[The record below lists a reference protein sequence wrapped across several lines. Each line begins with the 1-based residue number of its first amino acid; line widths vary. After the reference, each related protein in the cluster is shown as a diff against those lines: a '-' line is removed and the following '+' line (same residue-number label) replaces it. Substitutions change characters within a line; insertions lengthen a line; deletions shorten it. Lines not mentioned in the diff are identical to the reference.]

1 VNINQTQNNK
11 NKTTNKETQSLL
23 RVRTSNTRTTCNKF
37 EVAAKNKIEKPSR
50 KRCPDLAPSL
60 SALCSFSLIWSA
72 LSQEATKKICDTT
85 VITRFSIINVVVKA
99 TFRLWQ
105 PHQHRHS
112 PPETRHTHTHLCTH
126 PCKIRTRA
134 LVRIAD
140 TKNQQQHDDLPC
152 SLGLSACPLSLPSLH
167 KLQTLSLAENVGKQ
181 CNRFFFCSHMGK
193 KETSR

>member
-112 PPETRHTHTHLCTH
+112 PPETRHTHTPMHPPMQNTNTSTCSDCRHEKSTTTRRPSLLSRPLC
-126 PCKIRTRA
+126 
-134 LVRIAD
+134 
-140 TKNQQQHDDLPC
+140 
-152 SLGLSACPLSLPSLH
+152 LPSLPP
-167 KLQTLSLAENVGKQ
+167 LPPQTADTLSSGK
-181 CNRFFFCSHMGK
+181 CR
-193 KETSR
+193 